1 MRNMTA
7 IVLDGD
13 TDSRGSISNAT
24 INSLIVHFKNVATVG
39 LTVQNLMSGRQENA
53 SISFI
58 YFKSGGHTDC
68 ELRR

>member
-13 TDSRGSISNAT
+13 TNSRVSISNAT
-24 INSLIVHFKNVATVG
+24 INCLIAHFKNAATVG
-39 LTVQNLMSGRQENA
+39 LAVQNMTSGRQENA
-53 SISFI
+53 LISFI
-58 YFKSGGHTDC
+58 YFKSEGHPDD

>member
-7 IVLDGD
+7 SVLDGD
-13 TDSRGSISNAT
+13 MNSRVSISNAT
-24 INSLIVHFKNVATVG
+24 INCLIAHFKNAATVG
-39 LTVQNLMSGRQENA
+39 LTVQNLPSGRQENA

-58 YFKSGGHTDC
+58 YFKIGGHTDY